1 MLPVEKRMLIKVAN
15 MYYYDHMKQ
24 VDIAKRLGVERT
36 TISKYLK
43 KAFDHGIVKIV
54 VENGNYEELE
64 VAMERRFGL
73 KEVYIVPRSYD
84 LLAVKQNMARAG
96 LNLLRRIFAPKQTV
110 GLSWGTTIR
119 ELVNQAGQ
127 ERLPKLKFDLVPLV
141 GGPENINS
149 EYHVNTLCYQFSRA
163 FDAQCHYLYAPAITR
178 TAEIRQAI
186 MQDANYENISGY
198 WEKLDIGI
206 VGIGAQVKS
215 SNLIWVGDFGREAIE
230 SLYKTGA
237 VGEICSIFFDKN
249 GKEVKTDFSDRTIAV
264 DLDKLRNLKYSIGMA
279 TSREKVTAISGAL
292 HGHIINV
299 LITDELTAKLLLNE

>member
-96 LNLLRRIFAPKQTV
+96 LNLLRRIVAPNQV
-110 GLSWGTTIR
+110 IGLAWGTTIR
-119 ELVNQAGQ
+119 ELVNQASQ
-127 ERLPKLKFDLVPLV
+127 ERLPRLNADFVPLD

-149 EYHVNTLCYQFSRA
+149 EYHVNTLCYQLARA
-163 FDAQCHYLYAPAITR
+163 FDSQCHYIYAPAITR

-186 MQDANYENISGY
+186 VQDVNYEKISAF
-198 WEKLDIGI
+198 WDKLDIGI

-215 SNLIWVGDFGREAIE
+215 SNLVWMGDFGREAIE

-237 VGEICSIFFDKN
+237 VGEI
-249 GKEVKTDFSDRTIAV
+249 
-264 DLDKLRNLKYSIGMA
+264 
-279 TSREKVTAISGAL
+279 
-292 HGHIINV
+292 
-299 LITDELTAKLLLNE
+299 